1 MQSGSSRQE
10 AAFSPKPREATSDRS
25 RAMKVSLPGLEFFA
39 ISCACII
46 VRFFARDGNGIRLG
60 VMLSCFF
67 VLCVFIGSEMMR
79 KEKKMGNGSFCVCV
93 LCWGRRRGKL
103 ALSHILRA

>member
-1 MQSGSSRQE
+1 
-10 AAFSPKPREATSDRS
+10 
-25 RAMKVSLPGLEFFA
+25 MKVSLPGLEFFA

-67 VLCVFIGSEMMR
+67 VLCVFRVGNDEEG
-79 KEKKMGNGSFCVCV
+79 EKNGKWVF
-93 LCWGRRRGKL
+93 LCLCSMLG
-103 ALSHILRA
+103 